1 MADYLFEPAIVGL
14 PIVGS
19 PQLFPA
25 RRLWCVGRNY
35 ADHAREMGADPQREA
50 PFFFAKPADALVP
63 GGGALPYPPGTAD
76 FQHEVELVVAIGRG
90 GADIP
95 SDTAESHV
103 FGYAVG
109 IDLTRRDLQLAAK
122 RKGLPWEMGKAFDRS
137 APVSPLVPAQAIGH
151 PRRGIL
157 SLAVNGQQRQRGDL
171 ADMILGVPLLIAE
184 LSRWVALVP
193 GDLIFTGTPAGVGP
207 LVVGDR
213 VSASIEGVG
222 EVGIEIVA
230 PTGVD

>member
-14 PIVGS
+14 PIAGS

-90 GADIP
+90 GTAIPPDAAD
-95 SDTAESHV
+95 SHV

-184 LSRWVALVP
+184 LSRWVALAP

-230 PTGVD
+230 PTGED

>member
-1 MADYLFEPAIVGL
+1 
-14 PIVGS
+14 
-19 PQLFPA
+19 
-25 RRLWCVGRNY
+25 
-35 ADHAREMGADPQREA
+35 
-50 PFFFAKPADALVP
+50 
-63 GGGALPYPPGTAD
+63 
-76 FQHEVELVVAIGRG
+76 
-90 GADIP
+90 
-95 SDTAESHV
+95 
-103 FGYAVG
+103 VG
-109 IDLTRRDLQLAAK
+109 IDLTRRDVQLAAK
-122 RKGLPWEMGKAFDRS
+122 RKGQPWEMGKAFDRS
-137 APVSPLVPAQAIGH
+137 APVSPLVPVQAIGH

-184 LSRWVALVP
+184 LSRWVALAP

-230 PTGVD
+230 PTGED